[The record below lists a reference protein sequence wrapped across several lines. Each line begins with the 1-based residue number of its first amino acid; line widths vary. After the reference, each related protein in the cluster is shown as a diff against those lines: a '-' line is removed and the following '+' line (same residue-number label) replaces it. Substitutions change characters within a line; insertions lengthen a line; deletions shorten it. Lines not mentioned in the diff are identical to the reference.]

1 METLSKLSFID
12 IVPYIGKDRTKIEDL
27 LQSYGIQN
35 KRAIFLAQLLEEDW
49 NTCIDIPDEKK
60 MWALQHGF
68 LPSRV
73 KLYGLTENNC
83 HDYLS
88 DVDYYYLH
96 PFNNHFAIWINDK
109 LTLKYIFPSTF
120 TTLEGR
126 KLSIMP
132 EYYLYIEN
140 SGQYSYLMDSPKHI
154 LHDENYLLN
163 LLKEKL
169 ILALK
174 PSRGQGGHGFVVLK
188 YDTVKDK
195 IYANAEILDES
206 AFSYFRETLNGYV
219 VTEYVKQHKEL
230 DSVWSESVCTLR
242 IIALKN
248 RDDKYLGGK
257 TDILVSYAR
266 FGTSTSL
273 GASNLSS
280 QGVGIPYDFDTG
292 LFGSHFYKYLKYST
306 NGEFK
311 LPYHPDS
318 KVSLS
323 GKVLPHWEMVRDVVL
338 SVCDYLSS
346 LEYFGFDIM
355 ITDAGVKMC
364 EINTFPSLDY
374 EQVMCGPA
382 LLNPAAKKFFE
393 KKMKVKLERQEKNHL

>member
-1 METLSKLSFID
+1 METLSKLTFLGV
-12 IVPYIGKDRTKIEDL
+12 VPYIGKDRTKIEEL

-35 KRAIFLAQLLEEDW
+35 KRAVFLAQLLEEDW
-49 NTCIDIPDEKK
+49 NSSRDIPYEKK
-60 MWALQHGF
+60 IWALQHGF

-73 KLYGLTENNC
+73 KLYGLTENNY

-88 DVDYYYLH
+88 DIDYYYLH
-96 PFNNHFAIWINDK
+96 PINNHFSIWINDK

-126 KLSIMP
+126 ELSMMP

-140 SGQYSYLMDSPKHI
+140 DGQYSYLMDSPKHI

-174 PSRGQGGHGFVVLK
+174 PSRGQGGHGFVALK
-188 YDTVKDK
+188 YDIAKNK
-195 IYANAEILDES
+195 IYANTEVLDES
-206 AFSYFRETLNGYV
+206 AFSKFKETLNGYI
-219 VTEYVKQHKEL
+219 VTEYVRQHKAL

-248 RDDKYLGGK
+248 RDNKYSGGK
-257 TDILVSYAR
+257 TDIIVSYAR
-266 FGTSTSL
+266 FGTSASL
-273 GASNLSS
+273 GASNLYS
-280 QGVGIPYDFDTG
+280 QGVGIPYDFNTG
-292 LFGSHFYKYLKYST
+292 IFGSYFYKYLKYST
-306 NGEFK
+306 NGEFRM
-311 LPYHPDS
+311 PCHPDS

-323 GKVLPHWEMVRDVVL
+323 GKLLPHWDMVRDVVL

-355 ITDAGVKMC
+355 ITDDGLKMC

-382 LLNPAAKKFFE
+382 LLNPAAKKYFE
-393 KKMKVKLERQEKNHL
+393 KKVNEKLEKQGKSHL

>member
-1 METLSKLSFID
+1 METLSRLSFID
-12 IVPYIGKDRTKIEDL
+12 VVPYIGKDRTKIENL

-35 KRAIFLAQLLEEDW
+35 KMAVFLAQLLEEDW
-49 NTCIDIPDEKK
+49 NSSRDIPYEKK
-60 MWALQHGF
+60 IWALQHGF

-73 KLYGLTENNC
+73 KLYNLTENNY

-88 DVDYYYLH
+88 DIDYHYLH

-109 LTLKYIFPSTF
+109 LTLKYIFPSTL

-126 KLSIMP
+126 ELSMMP

-140 SGQYSYLMDSPKHI
+140 DGQYSYLMDSPKHI

-188 YDTVKDK
+188 YDAAKNK
-195 IYANAEILDES
+195 IYANGEVLDGS
-206 AFSYFRETLNGYV
+206 AFSKFRETLNGYI
-219 VTEYVKQHKEL
+219 VTEYVRQHKVL

-248 RDDKYLGGK
+248 RDDKYSGGK
-257 TDILVSYAR
+257 TDIIVSYAR
-266 FGTSTSL
+266 FGTSASL

-280 QGVGIPYDFDTG
+280 QGVGIPYDFNTG
-292 LFGSHFYKYLKYST
+292 IFGSHFYKYLEYST

-323 GKVLPHWEMVRDVVL
+323 GKVLPHWEMVRDAVL

-355 ITDAGVKMC
+355 ITDDGVKIC
-364 EINTFPSLDY
+364 EINTFPALGY
-374 EQVMCGPA
+374 GQVMCGPA
-382 LLNPAAKKFFE
+382 LLNPAAKKYFE
-393 KKMKVKLERQEKNHL
+393 KKVNEKLEKQGKSHL